1 MKFWKKIFL
10 CSVVLF
16 TVAFDIGA
24 YILVTKSYE
33 KTIQQ
38 EINNSIREQS
48 VIASSIKSNV
58 SSVEL
63 LLSTN
68 TKYDDVLYTLMKS
81 LAEYYKEQLVT
92 LKLYLVKDSVYSNLT
107 IDETDW
113 LASLG
118 EEEKISQSRK
128 IGGKRYVY
136 VVSRIP
142 EYGSLTLVYAR
153 DISEV
158 DNSIQDF
165 VKMFALVSVGV
176 VVIFCIFIYLMLKR
190 LTHPIYDLVA
200 STTKIAA
207 GNYNE
212 RVQIHRRDEFGEL
225 GEVFNQMAVAVE
237 DNVKELTNQ
246 SLSKQVFIDDLAH
259 EMKTP
264 MTSILGYTSLMM
276 KANLS
281 KEQKEQ
287 ALSYIYTSAK
297 RLSNLS
303 EKLLELA
310 NLTTDQLEIEDI
322 AVKPLLNELKMQMQM
337 SLEERGITLIT
348 QHQLDTIT
356 GDKELLMSVLI
367 NLVENGARASQ
378 RGSKITVSVYQEEYT
393 VLKISDEGCG
403 MPEEEISKVLQ
414 PFYKLDKAR
423 TRENG
428 GVGLG
433 LSIVKRIVEVHGG
446 TIQIESK
453 ESVGT
458 TIKIL
463 LQRDEVR

>member
-1 MKFWKKIFL
+1 MKFWIKIFL
-10 CSVVLF
+10 CSVILY
-16 TVAFDIGA
+16 TVTFDIGA
-24 YILVTKSYE
+24 YILVSKSYE

-38 EINNSIREQS
+38 EINNSVREQS
-48 VIASSIKSNV
+48 VIASAIKSNV
-58 SSVEL
+58 SSVEQ

-68 TKYDDVLYTLMKS
+68 TKYDDVLYTLMES

-92 LKLYLVKDSVYSNLT
+92 LELYLVKESVYSNLT
-107 IDETDW
+107 VGDTDW
-113 LASLG
+113 LAALG
-118 EEEKISQSRK
+118 EEEQISQSKK
-128 IGGKRYVY
+128 IGATRYVY

-142 EYGSLTLVYAR
+142 EYGSLTLVYVR

-158 DNSIQDF
+158 DISIQEF

-176 VVIFCIFIYLMLKR
+176 VIIFCILIYLMLKR
-190 LTHPIYDLVA
+190 LTQPIYGLVA

-237 DNVKELTNQ
+237 DNIKELTKQ
-246 SLSKQVFIDDLAH
+246 SLSKQIFIDDLGH

-264 MTSILGYTSLMM
+264 MTSILGYTSLIM

-281 KEQKEQ
+281 EEQKEQ
-287 ALSYIYTSAK
+287 ALTYIYASAK
-297 RLSNLS
+297 RLSKLS

-310 NLTTDQLEIEDI
+310 NLTTDQLDIEDI
-322 AVKPLLNELKMQMQM
+322 VVEPLLEELSNQMHM

-348 QHQLDTIT
+348 HHKLDTIT

-378 RGSKITVSVYQEEYT
+378 KGSKITVSIYKEDRT
-393 VLKISDEGCG
+393 VLEVSDEGCG

-433 LSIVKRIVEVHGG
+433 LSIVKRIVEIHGG
-446 TIQIESK
+446 IILIESK
-453 ESVGT
+453 VLVGT
-458 TIKIL
+458 TVKIL
-463 LQRDEVR
+463 L